1 MGGGAAVVV
10 AMEGGGGGGWRLAS
24 GTPTIRS
31 DHTDVRSK
39 REDPPSSPRCKLI
52 RGGGRIITCDAQHA
66 VLPERLRVKRRSSR
80 RSISSSS
87 SGSSSIS
94 RGGGG
99 GDVAAGNV

>member
-1 MGGGAAVVV
+1 MGWGLVVI
-10 AMEGGGGGGWRLAS
+10 EGGGGGGVRLAS
-24 GTPTIRS
+24 VTPTIRS

-66 VLPERLRVKRRSSR
+66 VLPERLRVKRRSS
-80 RSISSSS
+80 SSSS
-87 SGSSSIS
+87 SGG
-94 RGGGG
+94 GGGG